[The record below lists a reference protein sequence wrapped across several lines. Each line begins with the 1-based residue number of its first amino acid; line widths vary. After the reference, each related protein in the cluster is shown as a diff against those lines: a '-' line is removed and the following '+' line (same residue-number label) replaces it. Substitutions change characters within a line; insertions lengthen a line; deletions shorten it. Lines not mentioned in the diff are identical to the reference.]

1 MFMTDLADVADQC
14 AARAA
19 EMRTLARGVFGTE
32 ERASLMEFI
41 ADYERLARAM
51 NAKDIRVLTPV
62 RNGAEPGLW
71 SPPSKH

>member
-41 ADYERLARAM
+41 ADYAAGASNERQGYPRPHARPEL
-51 NAKDIRVLTPV
+51 R
-62 RNGAEPGLW
+62 
-71 SPPSKH
+71 